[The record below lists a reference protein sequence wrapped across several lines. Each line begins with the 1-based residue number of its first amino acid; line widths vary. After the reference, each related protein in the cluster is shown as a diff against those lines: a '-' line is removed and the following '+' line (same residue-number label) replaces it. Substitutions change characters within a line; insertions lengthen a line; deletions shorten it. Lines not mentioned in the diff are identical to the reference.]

1 MLWVFSPC
9 FNSHRRANVTTSV
22 GLLNPGSP
30 FGALSSQQLPGYRV
44 GWMGCLQCHLW
55 SWHEKERAHGEDA
68 PSRWLHLWS
77 RSARSGEVHD
87 ARMPWVAAYSWPQ
100 LSWHFRHVRPIKQ
113 TDLYSNWG
121 SSIDDTIVGIFNNIT
136 LINNSDRITFGPFTT
151 YKLLLFL
158 CFFKHIP
165 DPCCT

>member
-1 MLWVFSPC
+1 MRPPVWCQS
-9 FNSHRRANVTTSV
+9 
-22 GLLNPGSP
+22 GSP
-30 FGALSSQQLPGYRV
+30 GLRAVCPVAWAHALGSVTWSSFQMTAQCARCPRRRLKTVWSMRNAVSFLASFQLIQMRKCNYLCGITEPWLSLWGLSSQQLPGYRV

-100 LSWHFRHVRPIKQ
+100 HFQHVRS
-113 TDLYSNWG
+113 TD
-121 SSIDDTIVGIFNNIT
+121 
-136 LINNSDRITFGPFTT
+136 
-151 YKLLLFL
+151 
-158 CFFKHIP
+158 
-165 DPCCT
+165 